1 MHKFKAHMFTLYGDM
16 WNTCCDQAAPGAHTK
31 LQPFQHV
38 TTKHQAE
45 LQPLYIIY
53 IYIVIYSIYI
63 IWIIWL
69 ELMSLVS
76 LQDCMHCNVFFSLA
90 DWLKLF
96 PQASQHESTDHI
108 GEAWLFVFWVL
119 SRVRPFVLQHLA
131 ANSFHKANAWLDLQ
145 SIEPGLRICSSSWR
159 WRGHG
164 GSHRFMA

>member
-1 MHKFKAHMFTLYGDM
+1 
-16 WNTCCDQAAPGAHTK
+16 
-31 LQPFQHV
+31 
-38 TTKHQAE
+38 
-45 LQPLYIIY
+45 
-53 IYIVIYSIYI
+53 
-63 IWIIWL
+63 
-69 ELMSLVS
+69 LMSLVS
-76 LQDCMHCNVFFSLA
+76 LQDCMHCNVFFSVT